1 MSWILLVFFA
11 GMCNGSFALP
21 MKFTTKWK
29 WENIWGVF
37 SLWGFVI
44 FPVLLGVISV
54 PKLFDIFRIAGAG
67 GLLPIF
73 IFGFMWGVGSICF
86 GLGIRYI
93 GLGLAFSINIGMT
106 IAIGSLLPL
115 MPGFIDSSYEGS
127 GIIAIIVGVII
138 IIVGVVI
145 NGYSAFLRGKETAND
160 EENGLI
166 LGASRKDAQKGI
178 ILCII
183 AGIMSPMLQI
193 AFMYGSKIV
202 KIAKSMGVDETMGSN
217 AIWII
222 ALLGGFLVNMF
233 YTVWL
238 LTKKSSWRLYKI
250 KEAKKYHFYAII
262 MGLLW
267 VVTIAS
273 YGMAVSNMGELGLS
287 VGWAIFNSVGI
298 IWANLLGLLTK
309 EWKNVQRK
317 TIFVMIV
324 GLMVLLLGTCIV
336 GMAK

>member
-1 MSWILLVFFA
+1 MAVFA
-11 GMCNGSFALP
+11 GICNGSFALP

-29 WENIWGVF
+29 WENIWSVF

-44 FPVLLGVISV
+44 FPLLLGVISV
-54 PKLFDIFRIAGAG
+54 PKLFVIFRIAGAE
-67 GLLPIF
+67 GLLPVF
-73 IFGFMWGVGSICF
+73 IFGFLWGIGSICF

-106 IAIGSLLPL
+106 IAIGSLMPL
-115 MPGFIDSSYEGS
+115 MPGFLDSSYQGS
-127 GIIAIIVGVII
+127 GVLAVVVGVII

-145 NGYSAFLRGKETAND
+145 NGYSAILRGKETVNN
-160 EENGLI
+160 EENGVI
-166 LGASRKDAQKGI
+166 LRSSRKDTQKGI

-193 AFMYGSKIV
+193 AFMYGSEIV
-202 KIAKSMGVDETMGSN
+202 KIAKNMGVDETMGSN

-222 ALLGGFLVNMF
+222 ALLGGFVVNMF

-238 LTKKSSWRLYKI
+238 LTKKKSWELYKI

-298 IWANLLGLLTK
+298 IWANILGLLTK

-317 TIFVMIV
+317 TISIMII
-324 GLMVLLLGTCIV
+324 GLMVLVLGTFIV
-336 GMAK
+336 GMAQ